1 MSREVLCLVRCREVT
16 WKRGA
21 ADNVLSPGKESYP
34 RHGGRRCLVRASCED
49 HDKRVTLDRG
59 TGGVTL
65 DGRAAGARGELPYL
79 FRGQG

>member
-1 MSREVLCLVRCREVT
+1 MMCEVT

-21 ADNVLSPGKESYP
+21 ADNVLSPGEESYP
-34 RHGGRRCLVRASCED
+34 RHGGRRCLVRARCED